1 MIFLRISSHLQISMK
16 IKKPKSNDI
25 NKDDKEELTFT
36 TK

>member
-16 IKKPKSNDI
+16 IKKTKS

>member
-16 IKKPKSNDI
+16 IKKTKSNDI